1 MLLLILLEAGTS
13 KHEISFNTSMLLLI
27 KITTNKQLS
36 LFSFNTSML
45 LLIYIRDLKEDVELS
60 FNTSMLL
67 LILCPKAFFSSSL
80 SPILSK
86 TLLLLSF
93 FPTSQ
98 PIFLFYPKILK
109 FSSVFFL
116 FTSFHLVI
124 LYNQIFSRII
134 IRCS

>member
-1 MLLLILLEAGTS
+1 MSWLFQYIHVTINLTVKDLQILN
-13 KHEISFNTSMLLLI
+13 HFCFNTSMLLLI
-27 KITTNKQLS
+27 NRLS
-36 LFSFNTSML
+36 WVFLF
-45 LLIYIRDLKEDVELS
+45 VCHG

-124 LYNQIFSRII
+124 LYNQIFSHII